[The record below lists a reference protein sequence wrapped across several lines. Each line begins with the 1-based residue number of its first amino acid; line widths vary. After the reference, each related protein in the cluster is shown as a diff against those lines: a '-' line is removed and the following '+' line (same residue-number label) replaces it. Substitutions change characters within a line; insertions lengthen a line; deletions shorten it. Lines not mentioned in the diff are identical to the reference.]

1 MASPSSPYRL
11 SPSSACS
18 STLIMTPAP
27 PHHHQRGPAPKGH
40 LQPHI
45 SNLPRR
51 RRAPGATT
59 LRISAPQAP
68 SSSSLSPS
76 PKEENANSTSSSYA
90 PSPIQ
95 IPSLFPFG
103 KGGLM
108 PPRNGVLN
116 SQGIWQAYRESP
128 TTTAPSSST
137 HRGRKRALQELGYG
151 SGYFVAFEKLGS
163 GEEGEDEDMVFGAT
177 IRITHEEEV
186 DDEACVIEDK
196 RGDDDRGA
204 ELRLVVSGSS
214 RDDGVPNL
222 TPAQLRAAV
231 AFGRRQREEGHQ
243 VLITVPPRNP
253 VDALSIGAC
262 CIAIEEP
269 DTITKEELS
278 LDEDADAD
286 VERIHLLLVPWH
298 DMPLEELAADDSDS
312 GHLGG
317 GLGDAWRGLLSRDG
331 IEYLASA
338 MRGADALPTPVSFS
352 PPASPPPSA

>member
-51 RRAPGATT
+51 RRAHRATT
-59 LRISAPQAP
+59 LRISAPPAP
-68 SSSSLSPS
+68 SSSSLSPL
-76 PKEENANSTSSSYA
+76 PKEDNDLNANSTSSSYA

-95 IPSLFPFG
+95 IPSLFPFS

-108 PPRNGVLN
+108 PPRNGGLG
-116 SQGIWQAYRESP
+116 SQGIWQAYRNSP
-128 TTTAPSSST
+128 TTASSSSP

-151 SGYFVAFEKLGS
+151 SGYFLAFEKLGS
-163 GEEGEDEDMVFGAT
+163 GEEGDDDEDMAFGAT

-196 RGDDDRGA
+196 RGDDDNGA
-204 ELRLVVSGSS
+204 ELRLVVFGSS
-214 RDDGVPNL
+214 SREDGVPNL

-231 AFGRRQREEGHQ
+231 AFGRRQRENGVNQ
-243 VLITVPPRNP
+243 VLITVAPRHS
-253 VDALSIGAC
+253 VDALSVGAC
-262 CIAIEEP
+262 CIAIRRKRRRRRRRRAHTP
-269 DTITKEELS
+269 APRRVARHARRGI
-278 LDEDADAD
+278 
-286 VERIHLLLVPWH
+286 
-298 DMPLEELAADDSDS
+298 SD
-312 GHLGG
+312 
-317 GLGDAWRGLLSRDG
+317 RR
-331 IEYLASA
+331 
-338 MRGADALPTPVSFS
+338 
-352 PPASPPPSA
+352 PPPRRRARGRVAGAFESGWDRVPRFCDAGRGCASDPCVFLSAYVAAAVAVSVTSI